1 MFNAATIIQAPT
13 GKFIFVGRVPELL
26 FYASYD
32 TLDAAKIA
40 AIDCM
45 MQTGETFPV
54 NVSSQTK

>member
-1 MFNAATIIQAPT
+1 MFNAATIIQSPT

-26 FYASYD
+26 CNASYD

-45 MQTGETFPV
+45 MQLGETFPV
-54 NVSSQTK
+54 NAPNHTK